1 MSSEGF
7 YELFIAEKQQT
18 ARAKGRFS
26 PSPPPPA
33 PGWGV
38 GGARLVPGDI
48 GLAARLPTWVAA

>member
-26 PSPPPPA
+26 PSPPPS
-33 PGWGV
+33 PGVGG

-48 GLAARLPTWVAA
+48 GPAARLPTWVAA